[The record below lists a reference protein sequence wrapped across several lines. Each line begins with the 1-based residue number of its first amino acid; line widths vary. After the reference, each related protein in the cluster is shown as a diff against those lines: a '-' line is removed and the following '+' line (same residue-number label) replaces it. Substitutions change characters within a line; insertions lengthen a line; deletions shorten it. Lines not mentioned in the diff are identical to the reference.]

1 MNNNEKVLR
10 IAKEIPGEIRSVIK
24 GLNDDAR
31 LAILLLLMKND
42 KMTFTELKN
51 SLNLNSSSL
60 SADLSLLQDG
70 GLIANFLEWKNK
82 SYSYYVYTDLAKSVL
97 RSLFDTVVKLP
108 DEPKQVS
115 ALDQQVT
122 KDRHRYEIISTIL
135 NITLTGQNRRQIKYK
150 AFLSSE
156 QLTDYL
162 EALEKSGLI
171 VSNEST
177 KLYET
182 TEIGLKFLD
191 NYKALLSLRAES
203 LGMKDEDIIKVKR

>member
-10 IAKEIPGEIRSVIK
+10 IAKEIPVEIRSVIK

-31 LAILLLLMKND
+31 LAILLLLMKNG

-70 GLIANFLEWKNK
+70 GLVANFLEWKNK
-82 SYSYYVYTDLAKSVL
+82 SYSYYIITNLAKSVL

-115 ALDQQVT
+115 TLDQEVA
-122 KDRHRYEIISTIL
+122 KDRPRYEILSTIL

-150 AFLSSE
+150 AFLSTE
-156 QLTDYL
+156 QLTVYL
-162 EALEKSGLI
+162 EVLEKSGLI
-171 VSNEST
+171 VSNERT

-182 TEIGLKFLD
+182 TEKGLKFLD
-191 NYKALLSLRAES
+191 HYKALLSLRPGA
-203 LGMKDEDIIKVKR
+203 LGMKNEDIIKVKR